1 MAGHMIE
8 QIQQAVEN
16 MENLNKEDQQK
27 FRAIL
32 KQYLSGEMNIDE
44 AYYSLLDSDLVS
56 MPQRCSLYVKPEK
69 NAQDEDILK
78 KIINTNCLNK

>member
-56 MPQRCSLYVKPEK
+56 MPQRCSLYAKPEK
-69 NAQDEDILK
+69 NAQDEEVLK
-78 KIINTNCLNK
+78 NSINTKLLK

>member
-8 QIQQAVEN
+8 QIQRAVEN

-56 MPQRCSLYVKPEK
+56 MPQRCSLYAKPEK
-69 NAQDEDILK
+69 NAQDEEVLK
-78 KIINTNCLNK
+78 NSINTKLLK

>member
-44 AYYSLLDSDLVS
+44 TYYCLLDSDLVS
-56 MPQRCSLYVKPEK
+56 MPQRCSLYAKPEK
-69 NAQDEDILK
+69 NAQDEGFLK
-78 KIINTNCLNK
+78 NIINTKLLK